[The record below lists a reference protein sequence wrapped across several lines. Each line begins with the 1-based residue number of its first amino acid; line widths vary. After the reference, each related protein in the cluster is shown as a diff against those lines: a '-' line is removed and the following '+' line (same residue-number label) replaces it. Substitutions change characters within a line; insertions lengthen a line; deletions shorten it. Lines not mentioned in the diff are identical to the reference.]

1 LIAAAGRSVLQNAGK
16 PLVHLRRIRPSFA
29 AKPLLQLQEAVLRLL
44 MGRLTSSYGGAAA
57 APQFR
62 GVR

>member
-1 LIAAAGRSVLQNAGK
+1 LQNGRK
-16 PLVHLRRIRPSFA
+16 LLIDLRRIKGSFA

>member
-1 LIAAAGRSVLQNAGK
+1 LIGLGR
-16 PLVHLRRIRPSFA
+16 LRRSFA
-29 AKPLLQLQEAVLRLL
+29 AKPLLRLQEAVLRLL
-44 MGRLTSSYGGAAA
+44 MGRLTSSFGGAAA

>member
-1 LIAAAGRSVLQNAGK
+1 LQK
-16 PLVHLRRIRPSFA
+16 I
-29 AKPLLQLQEAVLRLL
+29 ELRLL
-44 MGRLTSSYGGAAA
+44 MGRLTSSFGGAAA